1 MDESQ
6 KIGRAMMYLAWL
18 AVLALLSFGFNHW
31 LDKREANRYQPFSQ
45 RDGEL
50 IKVEIR
56 ANRQGHY
63 LSQGSVNGQTV
74 RFLLDTGA
82 TLVAVPEALAR
93 KLGMR
98 KGQAGYAHTANGR
111 SRVYLS
117 KIDRLDIGDIS
128 LRNVAAS
135 ISTGMEGDEILLGMS
150 ALGQLEF
157 SQQGKTLSLR
167 YLRPPN
173 DRD

>member
-1 MDESQ
+1 MDDSQ
-6 KIGRAMMYLAWL
+6 KIGRGMMYLAWL
-18 AVLALLSFGFNHW
+18 AILALLSLGFNQW
-31 LDKREANRYQPFSQ
+31 LEKREESRYQPFSQ

-50 IKVEIR
+50 IKVDIQ
-56 ANRQGHY
+56 ATRQGHY
-63 LSQGSVNGQTV
+63 LSQGLVNGQPV

-98 KGQAGYAHTANGR
+98 KGQAGYANTANGR
-111 SRVYLS
+111 TRIYLS
-117 KIDRLDIGDIS
+117 QIDRLDIGDIS

-135 ISTGMEGDEILLGMS
+135 ITTGMEGDEILLGMS

-157 SQQGKTLSLR
+157 TQQGKTLRLR
-167 YLRPPN
+167 YLRQPVN
-173 DRD
+173 GD